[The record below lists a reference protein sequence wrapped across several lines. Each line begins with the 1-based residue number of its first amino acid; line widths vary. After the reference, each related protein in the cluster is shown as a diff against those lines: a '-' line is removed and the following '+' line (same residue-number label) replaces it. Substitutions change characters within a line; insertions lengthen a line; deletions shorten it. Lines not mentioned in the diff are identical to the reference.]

1 VRVLRCRVR
10 RARARPRRGW
20 WLVDTAADVVLV
32 FRRSAASGPTFD
44 VALELTTDDTLT
56 TPLVPGWEIDLAH
69 LFAR

>member
-1 VRVLRCRVR
+1 
-10 RARARPRRGW
+10 
-20 WLVDTAADVVLV
+20 V